1 MLGPVIDG
9 KRVVRSGL
17 KEGEHV
23 IVNGLQHVR
32 PNDQVAPV
40 MVKDEAHPEASMKTV
55 GRDDRPVLK
64 KLI

>member
-1 MLGPVIDG
+1 M
-9 KRVVRSGL
+9 
-17 KEGEHV
+17 